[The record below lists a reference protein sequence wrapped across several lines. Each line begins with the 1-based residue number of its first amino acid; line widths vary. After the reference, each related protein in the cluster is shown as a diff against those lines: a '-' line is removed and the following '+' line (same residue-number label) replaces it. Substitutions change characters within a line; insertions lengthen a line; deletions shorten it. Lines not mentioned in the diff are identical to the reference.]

1 MATKEKTGGRLLR
14 FPRGDSVNLSRR
26 AFMGAAERAVG
37 FLLGAVLSGAE
48 IFGLYAPFGVA
59 AVAAAGSGSTGFCTL
74 AGACLGYLCLEGLT
88 DGMRYAAAA
97 ILTYSVAFAF
107 YDTKIYQ
114 RSWFMPVIAA
124 LLSAM
129 TGFVCRAGE
138 GWHGEDLVFFVTEV
152 ILTAVAAY
160 CYNIIFTQWPR
171 VLDGPQAVS
180 PRQGA
185 GLLMLASTVL
195 MALGRV
201 EILETFSMGRLLAA
215 VCIMVAARRGVGEG
229 VLVGACSGVALD
241 LATGKE
247 PYCSMVFTLAGLA
260 CGLCREK
267 RKLTAALVYAAISS
281 IAVLWTWDG
290 GVRMGMPLES
300 LVGAVLF
307 LVIPLRPAK
316 ADKPRQT
323 VIPLAPGDQDST
335 RRAISRRM
343 GEMADAFHTL
353 HDSVKETL
361 RPEDTNTENPAGIFT
376 RAADKVCAKCILNLT
391 CWQKDYEHTRGV
403 CNDATVPMLERGRS
417 LATDFAGTFS
427 NRCVHFPEFLGEV
440 NRELTAFLR
449 RRQALRRSR
458 ETRRALCSQYARLD
472 QLMAQAAAELS
483 VEITPDLPRQAR
495 LDAFLRSMNLT
506 GGLVYYD
513 KEGRLRAETPVSE
526 ELRTRSARKELAQV
540 LGTPLR
546 EGEEENG
553 RLVFTQAEPF
563 RAMAAVAGAAR
574 RGDGVSGDTGSWFRR
589 EDGMLFLLLCD
600 GMGSGPA
607 AKQESAQAAKLIESF
622 LRAGMDPDQALETV
636 SSALALR
643 GEAGGSTTVDLLS
656 VDLFTGRCRV
666 CKQGAA
672 PTYVRRDRKVKCAA
686 GSSLPAGI
694 LAGDRSRPDSHS
706 FRGQHGDW
714 ILMVTD
720 GILCGREDHWLR
732 ELLAG
737 YQGTSPGELA
747 EKILRESEEQ
757 CQGEDDGT
765 VIAVHLEKGKE
776 V

>member
-1 MATKEKTGGRLLR
+1 MATKERTGGRLLG
-14 FPRGDSVNLSRR
+14 FPRGDRVNLSRR
-26 AFMGAAERAVG
+26 AFMGVAERAVG
-37 FLLGAVLSGAE
+37 FLLGAVLSGSE

-59 AVAAAGSGSTGFCTL
+59 AVAASGSGSTGFCTL

-107 YDTKIYQ
+107 YDTRVYRKP
-114 RSWFMPVIAA
+114 WFMPGIAA

-152 ILTAVAAY
+152 LLTALAAY
-160 CYNIIFTQWPR
+160 CYAVIFDQWSQ
-171 VLDGPQAVS
+171 VLDQPQEIS

-185 GLLMLASTVL
+185 GILLLAGTVL

-215 VCIMVAARRGVGEG
+215 VCVMVAARRGVGEG
-229 VLVGACSGVALD
+229 VLVGACGGVALD
-241 LATGKE
+241 LASGRT
-247 PYCSMVFTLAGLA
+247 PCCSLVFTLAGLA
-260 CGLCREK
+260 CGLCRERGK
-267 RKLTAALVYAAISS
+267 ALAAAAYWVVSTA
-281 IAVLWTWDG
+281 AVLWTWESG
-290 GVRMGMPLES
+290 GMGLPLES
-300 LVGAVLF
+300 AVGALLF
-307 LVIPLRPAK
+307 LLIPLGRLEEERPQPVAL
-316 ADKPRQT
+316 
-323 VIPLAPGDQDST
+323 PLTPGDQDSA
-335 RRAISRRM
+335 RREISRRM
-343 GEMADAFHTL
+343 EEMASAFHTL
-353 HDSVKETL
+353 YDSVKETL

-376 RAADKVCAKCILNLT
+376 RAADRVCARCVLNLT
-391 CWQKDYEHTRGV
+391 CWQKDYQQTRGA
-403 CNDATVPMLERGRS
+403 CNDATAPMLERGRS
-417 LATDFAGTFS
+417 LATDYDGTFS
-427 NRCVHFPEFLGEV
+427 ARCVHFPEFLGAV

-458 ETRRALCSQYARLD
+458 ETRQALCSQYARLD

-483 VEITPDLPRQAR
+483 AELTPDQPRQAR
-495 LDAFLRSMNLT
+495 LDAFLRSMNLS
-506 GGLVYYD
+506 GGIVYYD
-513 KEGRLRAETPVSE
+513 KEGRLRAETPISD
-526 ELRTRSARKELAQV
+526 ELLSRSARKELAQV

-546 EGEEENG
+546 EAEEENG

-563 RAMAAVAGAAR
+563 RATAAVAGSPR
-574 RGDGVSGDTGSWFRR
+574 QGEEVSGDTGAWFRR

-600 GMGSGPA
+600 GMGSGPE
-607 AKQESAQAAKLIESF
+607 AKRESAQAARLIESF
-622 LRAGMDPDQALETV
+622 LRAGMDQDQALETV

-672 PTYVRRDRKVKCAA
+672 PTYVRRDRKIKCASA
-686 GSSLPAGI
+686 SSLPAGI

-706 FRGQHGDW
+706 FRGQQGDW
-714 ILMVTD
+714 VVMITD
-720 GILCGREDHWLR
+720 GVLCGREDDWLR
-732 ELLAG
+732 EILLG

-747 EKILRESEEQ
+747 QRILRESEER

-765 VIAVHLEKGKE
+765 VIAVRLEARPEKI
-776 V
+776 